1 MRGILIPADDA
12 QPMKEVKLSDD
23 YRTRLSEVR
32 VFFPSEM
39 PEIVRT
45 RSLHALMWTPGSVN
59 WTRYPT
65 VVMLVDD
72 DGLRLRLPQNNRA
85 TTFYDGVIVGD
96 ALLLAEVEVDGAG
109 DLATLPDSI
118 SIDKVASAIV
128 DNVSNSSGASSTTVG
143 QDVEPV

>member
-1 MRGILIPADDA
+1 MRGILIPADDT
-12 QPMKEVKLSDD
+12 QLMQEVQFGDD
-23 YRTRLSEVR
+23 HNTQLNQVRTL
-32 VFFPSEM
+32 FPSGM

-45 RSLHALMWTPGSVN
+45 RALHALMWTPSSVN

-72 DGLRLRLPQNNRA
+72 EGHHLRLPQNNRA
-85 TTFYDGVIVGD
+85 STFYDGVIVGD

-109 DLATLPDSI
+109 DLAALPDAI
-118 SIDKVASAIV
+118 TIDKVASAIV
-128 DNVSNSSGASSTTVG
+128 DAVASGAGDPPTTVG